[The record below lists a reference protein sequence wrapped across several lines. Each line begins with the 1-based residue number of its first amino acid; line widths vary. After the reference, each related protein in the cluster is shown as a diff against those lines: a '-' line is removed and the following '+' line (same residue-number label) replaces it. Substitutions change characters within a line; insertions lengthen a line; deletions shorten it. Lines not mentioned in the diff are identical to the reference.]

1 MPRFAE
7 GDVRWLKDVERQLA
21 VYVDGSG
28 PILERLVEPLR
39 EGLGAEAL
47 LAYAVAPR
55 GEGTR
60 LEWFHGANLPKPG
73 MARALDGWLADKA
86 VHWTGFNCFHPEPW
100 QRNRPVTLDEIRAR
114 VGPLERMP
122 VTAFLRR
129 WGLYPGVEQLRVL
142 VCEGSN
148 LLGFVGA
155 YQAEPFSARQR
166 RLFARLVPPLRRRL
180 WLERTL
186 SVHSTVEASL
196 GAALEE
202 VGASAMI
209 VDEQGGILHAN
220 SAGTSVLA
228 QDRATARAAIRAALG
243 ARTLRDRSRALFRVT
258 PIQGAGGAARFLV
271 VAREE
276 RNGIEARAACVATRW
291 GLSARQRDVLTL
303 VVRGESNRAIA
314 CRLGVSERTVETH
327 VTALLQKAQVASRS
341 ALVGCVL
348 AA

>member
-1 MPRFAE
+1 MPRLAE
-7 GDVRWLKDVERQLA
+7 LDVRWLRDVERQLA

-28 PILERLVEPLR
+28 PILERMADTLR
-39 EGLGAEAL
+39 EGLGAKTL

-55 GEGTR
+55 GEGLR

-73 MARALDGWLADKA
+73 MARALDAWLADKTVA
-86 VHWTGFNCFHPEPW
+86 WTSYNCSYPEPW
-100 QRNRPVTLDEIRAR
+100 QRNRPVTLDEIRVR
-114 VGPLERMP
+114 MGPIERLP
-122 VTAFLRR
+122 LTAFMRR
-129 WGLYPGVEQLRVL
+129 WGLWPGVEQLRVL
-142 VCEGSN
+142 VCEGSC
-148 LLGFVGA
+148 LLGFLGA
-155 YQAEPFSARQR
+155 YQPEPFTARQR
-166 RLFARLVPPLRRRL
+166 RLLARLVPPLRRRL
-180 WLERTL
+180 WLERAL

-196 GAALEE
+196 GAAMEE

-220 SAGTSVLA
+220 SAGASTLA
-228 QDRATARAAIRAALG
+228 LDRTTARAAIRAALG
-243 ARTLRDRSRALFRVT
+243 ARTLRDRACAQFRVT
-258 PIQGAGGAARFLV
+258 PIRATGTAARFLV

-276 RNGIEARAACVATRW
+276 RNAIEARAASIATRW
-291 GLSARQRDVLTL
+291 GLSARQRDVLAL